1 MWKGEDQEKDVGKN
15 SANTAVE
22 ASHGIDTRV
31 QRVHIVLPILFS
43 VAVAFGIRI
52 FGRGVNMGLKL

>member
-1 MWKGEDQEKDVGKN
+1 MTEQQNG
-15 SANTAVE
+15 ANTAVE
-22 ASHGIDTRV
+22 ASHGSETRV
-31 QRVHIVLPILFS
+31 QRVLPILLS